1 MSAASNF
8 LENAV
13 ISSTLRGAAFPTISK
28 VYVALH
34 TNDPGDAGGN
44 EVTSDLWPAYAR
56 QDAAKG
62 GGIASGWTAPV
73 DGVSKNALQLIFPV
87 FDGTADLTVTH
98 FSLYDAVTGG
108 NMLVHAPLQTQRTVQ
123 IGDVFVVDTQ
133 KLTVQCL

>member
-13 ISSTLRGAAFPTISK
+13 IESTLRGAAFPAITK
-28 VYVALH
+28 VYVAMH
-34 TNDPGDAGGN
+34 TNNPTDAGGN
-44 EVTSDLWPAYAR
+44 EVTSALWPSYAR

-62 GGIASGWTAPV
+62 GSISSGWTAAA

-87 FDGTADLTVTH
+87 FDGAADLTVTH
-98 FSLYDAVTGG
+98 FSLHTALTGG
-108 NMLVHAPLQTQRTVQ
+108 NMLVYAPLQSPRTVQ
-123 IGDVFVVDTQ
+123 NGDVFVVDTQ

>member
-13 ISSTLRGAAFPTISK
+13 IESTLRGAAFPAITK

-34 TNDPGDAGGN
+34 TNNPTDAGGN
-44 EVTSDLWPAYAR
+44 EVTSALWPSYAR

-62 GGIASGWTAPV
+62 GSTASGWTAAA

-87 FDGTADLTVTH
+87 FDGAADLTVTH
-98 FSLYDAVTGG
+98 FSLYTALTGG
-108 NMLVHAPLQTQRTVQ
+108 NMLVYAPLQAPRTVQ
-123 IGDVFVVDTQ
+123 NGDVFVVDTQ

>member
-13 ISSTLRGAAFPTISK
+13 IESTLRGAAFPTITK

-34 TNDPGDAGGN
+34 TNNPGEAGGN
-44 EVTSDLWPAYAR
+44 EVTSALWPAYAR

-62 GGIASGWTAPV
+62 GSIASGWTAAS

-87 FDGTADLTVTH
+87 FDGAADLTVTH
-98 FSLYDAVTGG
+98 FSLHTALTGG
-108 NMLVHAPLQTQRTVQ
+108 NMLVYAPLQAPRTVQ
-123 IGDVFVVDTQ
+123 NGDVFVVDTQ

>member
-13 ISSTLRGAAFPTISK
+13 IESTLRGAAFPAITK

-34 TNDPGDAGGN
+34 TNNPTDAGGN
-44 EVTSDLWPAYAR
+44 EVTSALWPSYAR

-62 GGIASGWTAPV
+62 GSISSGWTAAA

-87 FDGTADLTVTH
+87 FNGSADLTVTH
-98 FSLYDAVTGG
+98 FSLHTALTGG
-108 NMLVHAPLQTQRTVQ
+108 NMLVYAPLQAPRTVQ
-123 IGDVFVVDTQ
+123 NGDVFVVDTQ

>member
-13 ISSTLRGAAFPTISK
+13 IESTLRGAAFPTITK
-28 VYVALH
+28 IYVALH
-34 TNDPGDAGGN
+34 TNNPTDAGGN
-44 EVTSDLWPAYAR
+44 EVTSALWPSYAR

-62 GGIASGWTAPV
+62 GSISSGWTAAA

-87 FDGTADLTVTH
+87 FDGSADLTVTH
-98 FSLYDAVTGG
+98 FSLHTALTGG
-108 NMLVHAPLQTQRTVQ
+108 NMLVYAPLQAPRTVQ
-123 IGDVFVVDTQ
+123 NGDVFVVDTQ

>member
-13 ISSTLRGAAFPTISK
+13 IESTLRGAAFPDITK

-34 TNDPGDAGGN
+34 TSNPGEAGGN
-44 EVTSDLWPAYAR
+44 EVTSALWPSYAR

-62 GGIASGWTAPV
+62 GSIASGWTAAA
-73 DGVSKNALQLIFPV
+73 DGVSKNALQLLFPV
-87 FDGTADLTVTH
+87 FDGAADLTVTH
-98 FSLYDAVTGG
+98 FSLYNAATSG
-108 NMLVHAPLQTQRTVQ
+108 NMLVYAPLQSPRTVQ
-123 IGDVFVVDTQ
+123 NGDVFVVDTQ

>member
-28 VYVALH
+28 VFVALH
-34 TNDPGDAGGN
+34 TNDPGDVGGN

-73 DGVSKNALQLIFPV
+73 DGVSKNAMQLIFPV

-123 IGDVFVVDTQ
+123 IGDVFVVDSQ